1 MPRKPKATESSEEVN
16 PGLEDSSASSAEK
29 QSTET
34 TKVDQ
39 SSPKAKASKK
49 PAKASGGKRSTAQKK
64 SVPEKSSTPDVE
76 ASGES
81 LDIERQDDISK
92 ASDNKLKKRH
102 QGLLDRYRNEIIPA
116 MSQEFSY
123 KNRMQVPKLVKVILN
138 MGLGEALTNPKAM
151 DAASVDIES
160 ITGQKPVIR
169 RAKKSVANFKVREGM
184 PIGIAVTLRSYRM
197 YDFVERLI
205 HAVLPRVRDFR
216 GVSRTAFDGSGNYSL
231 GIKEQTVFPEIDYNK
246 IDKIRGLQVNIVT
259 TAKTDQEAFKLL
271 ELVGLPF
278 SREN

>member
-1 MPRKPKATESSEEVN
+1 MPRKPKETESLEEIKRQAEV
-16 PGLEDSSASSAEK
+16 SISSAEEK
-29 QSTET
+29 QSPATST
-34 TKVDQ
+34 VSHAT
-39 SSPKAKASKK
+39 PKGKAIKK
-49 PAKASGGKRSTAQKK
+49 PAKGSGSKRSPTQKK
-64 SVPEKSSTPDVE
+64 PMSEESGTSDLDVSGKSVRVEPEKTT
-76 ASGES
+76 
-81 LDIERQDDISK
+81 SK
-92 ASDNKLKKRH
+92 DTRTEVKKRP
-102 QGLLDRYRNEIIPA
+102 QGLLDRYRNEIIPT
-116 MSQEFSY
+116 MRQEFSY
-123 KNRMQVPKLVKVILN
+123 KNQMQVPRLVKVILN

-151 DAASVDIES
+151 DAASADIES

-184 PIGIAVTLRSYRM
+184 PIGIAVTLRSHRM

-216 GVSRTAFDGSGNYSL
+216 GVSNTAFDGSGNYSL

>member
-1 MPRKPKATESSEEVN
+1 MPRKPKETESIEEVS
-16 PGLEDSSASSAEK
+16 PASEGTITSADTK
-29 QSTET
+29 QPTET
-34 TKVDQ
+34 SKVDQ
-39 SSPKAKASKK
+39 TSTKGKASKK
-49 PAKASGGKRSTAQKK
+49 SVKASHGKRSSTQKRSVSEEPDTSDSGVSGKPLGVELQESTSK
-64 SVPEKSSTPDVE
+64 SAGTEV
-76 ASGES
+76 
-81 LDIERQDDISK
+81 
-92 ASDNKLKKRH
+92 KKRH

-116 MSQEFSY
+116 MRQEFSY
-123 KNRMQVPKLVKVILN
+123 KNHMQVPKLVKVILN

-151 DAASVDIES
+151 DAASADIES

-184 PIGIAVTLRSYRM
+184 PIGIAVTLRSYQM

>member
-1 MPRKPKATESSEEVN
+1 MPRKPKSTESIEEVS
-16 PGLEDSSASSAEK
+16 PTLEDTSASSVKK
-29 QSTET
+29 QSTEA

-39 SSPKAKASKK
+39 SSSKPKASKK

-64 SVPEKSSTPDVE
+64 SVSDTANTPDIEVPGKP
-76 ASGES
+76 S
-81 LDIERQDDISK
+81 DIERQDVISES
-92 ASDNKLKKRH
+92 ANSEVKKRY
-102 QGLLDRYRNEIIPA
+102 QGLLDRYRNEIVPA

-123 KNRMQVPKLVKVILN
+123 SNRMQVPRLVKVILN

-151 DAASVDIES
+151 DAASADIEA

>member
-1 MPRKPKATESSEEVN
+1 MPRKSKSTESSEEVS
-16 PGLEDSSASSAEK
+16 PELEDKSASSAKK

-34 TKVDQ
+34 AKVDK
-39 SSPKAKASKK
+39 SASKAKASKK
-49 PAKASGGKRSTAQKK
+49 PARASGGKRSTAQKK
-64 SVPEKSSTPDVE
+64 PVSETTNTADSE
-76 ASGES
+76 ASGTS
-81 LDIERQDDISK
+81 LDIEPQDAVVESTKGEI
-92 ASDNKLKKRH
+92 KKRY

-123 KNRMQVPKLVKVILN
+123 TNRMQVPKLVKVILN

-151 DAASVDIES
+151 DAASADIES

-169 RAKKSVANFKVREGM
+169 RAKKSVAAFKVREGM